1 MRLAIAEMP
10 SVAQALAKVPGANR
24 RFEGHLR
31 RDAFAGRIAR
41 AGEAERSKMRVF
53 YSWQRPTAERGSGW
67 DLMISMMP
75 DDTKAERRRNG
86 IYKR

>member
-10 SVAQALAKVPGANR
+10 SVAQALAKVLGANR

-41 AGEAERSKMRVF
+41 ASEAERSKMRVSC
-53 YSWQRPTAERGSGW
+53 SWQRPTVKQTSGW
-67 DLMISMMP
+67 NLMIPMMP

>member
-1 MRLAIAEMP
+1 MRLVIAEKP
-10 SVAQALAKVPGANR
+10 SLAQALAKVPGANR
-24 RFEGHLR
+24 CFEGYLR

-41 AGEAERSKMRVF
+41 ASEAERSTMRA
-53 YSWQRPTAERGSGW
+53 SCARQKATAERSSSW
-67 DLMISMMP
+67 NLMIPMTP

>member
-1 MRLAIAEMP
+1 MRLVIVEKP
-10 SVAQALAKVPGANR
+10 SVAKVPGATR

-31 RDAFAGRIAR
+31 RDAFAGRITR
-41 AGEAERSKMRVF
+41 ASGAERSTMRVSC
-53 YSWQRPTAERGSGW
+53 SWQRPTVKQSSGW
-67 DLMISMMP
+67 NLMIPMMP

>member
-41 AGEAERSKMRVF
+41 ASEAERSKMRV
-53 YSWQRPTAERGSGW
+53 SCS
-67 DLMISMMP
+67 
-75 DDTKAERRRNG
+75 
-86 IYKR
+86 